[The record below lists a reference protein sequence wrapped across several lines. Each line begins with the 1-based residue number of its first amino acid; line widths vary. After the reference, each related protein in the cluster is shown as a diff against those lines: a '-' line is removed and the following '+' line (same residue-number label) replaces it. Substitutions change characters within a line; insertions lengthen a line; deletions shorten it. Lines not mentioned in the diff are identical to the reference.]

1 MYILAFVLLII
12 SITKILIIL
21 STSIKDISNNF
32 PDVDYSITKI
42 FVLILL
48 SDALLGML
56 CSLYILV

>member
-1 MYILAFVLLII
+1 MYILAFILLII
-12 SITKILIIL
+12 SIIKILIIL
-21 STSIKDISNNF
+21 STSVKDITDNF
-32 PDVDYSITKI
+32 LDVDYSIKV

>member
-1 MYILAFVLLII
+1 MYILAFILLII
-12 SITKILIIL
+12 SIIKILIIL
-21 STSIKDISNNF
+21 STSVKDIADNF
-32 PDVDYSITKI
+32 LDVDYSIKT

>member
-1 MYILAFVLLII
+1 MYILAFILLII

-21 STSIKDISNNF
+21 STSIKDITDNF
-32 PDVDYSITKI
+32 LDVDYSIKAFI
-42 FVLILL
+42 LILL

>member
-12 SITKILIIL
+12 SIIKILIIL
-21 STSIKDISNNF
+21 STSVKDITDNF
-32 PDVDYSITKI
+32 PNVDYSIKVL
-42 FVLILL
+42 VLILL